1 MIRLEDIRTEYVD
14 DPETLKLFQEST
26 KEQERIKQHQRW
38 TQEKSNLLNHVITIC
53 LLLFISSCS
62 ASWHLKQAIKKGAEI
77 SSDTI
82 TKPIMVFIPQVIK
95 DTVFESRPG
104 DTVRIEKER
113 LRIKYVELPGDSV
126 YIFGE
131 SRADT
136 IIREVPVTVTQIV
149 TAPKDNKWKWI
160 AIALGVILI
169 LLFLIVRK

>member
-26 KEQERIKQHQRW
+26 KEQERIKQHQSW
-38 TQEKSNLLNHVITIC
+38 TQEKSNLLNRVITIC

-62 ASWHLKQAIKKGAEI
+62 ASWHLKQAVKKGAEI
-77 SSDTI
+77 SSDTV
-82 TKPIMVFIPQVIK
+82 TKPIMVFIPQVVK

-149 TAPKDNKWKWI
+149 TTPQDNKWKWI

-169 LLFLIVRK
+169 LLFLIIRK

>member
-1 MIRLEDIRTEYVD
+1 MIRVEDIRTDYVD
-14 DPETLKLFQEST
+14 DPETLKLFQET
-26 KEQERIKQHQRW
+26 AKEQERIKQHQSW
-38 TQEKSNLLNHVITIC
+38 TQEKQNLLNQVITIC
-53 LLLFISSCS
+53 LLFFLSSCS
-62 ASWHLKQAIKKGAEI
+62 ASWHLKQALKKGAEI
-77 SSDTI
+77 SSDTV
-82 TKPIMVFIPQVIK
+82 TKPIMVFIPQVVK

-160 AIALGVILI
+160 AIALAVVIVVSFVI
-169 LLFLIVRK
+169 RR

>member
-1 MIRLEDIRTEYVD
+1 MKYFLALIVQFIILAI
-14 DPETLKLFQEST
+14 
-26 KEQERIKQHQRW
+26 
-38 TQEKSNLLNHVITIC
+38 LLT
-53 LLLFISSCS
+53 SCS

-77 SSDTI
+77 SSDTV
-82 TKPIMVFIPQVIK
+82 TKPIMAFIPQVVK
-95 DTVFESRPG
+95 DTIFESRPG

-149 TAPKDNKWKWI
+149 TAPRDNKWKWI
-160 AIALGVILI
+160 AIALVVILI
-169 LLFLIVRK
+169 LLFLIMRK

>member
-14 DPETLKLFQEST
+14 DPEILKLFQEST
-26 KEQERIKQHQRW
+26 KEQERIKQHQSW

-62 ASWHLKQAIKKGAEI
+62 ASWHLKKAIQKGAQVEV
-77 SSDTI
+77 DTVV
-82 TKPIMVFIPQVIK
+82 KPITVFIPSVVK
-95 DTVFESRPG
+95 DTIFESRQG

-113 LRIKYVELPGDSV
+113 LRIKYVSLPGDSV
-126 YIFGE
+126 YIHGE

-136 IIREVPVTVTQIV
+136 IVREIPVTVTQIV